1 MKQIIKGDT
10 MKNQTTILTIV
21 AATLVVA
28 AAFIAGPLLNS
39 YFGDKKD
46 SHSDMNMAGKNSD
59 SSLVQKDSD
68 DYKMYAALKGDAYDK
83 AFIEGM
89 IIHHEGAV
97 EMAELALISAKRQE
111 IKDMAHDI
119 ITAQNKEI
127 GDMKNWQR
135 EWSYT
140 QSTDHSN
147 MNHDSSMSMADHMRI
162 MMDQLH
168 GKTGDAFDKAFLEQM
183 IMHHQGALNMAA
195 PGATNAKHQEI
206 KALTKAVVDA
216 QTNEIKQMQNWQ
228 KEWSL

>member
-10 MKNQTTILTIV
+10 MKNQTTMLTIV

-39 YFGDKKD
+39 YFSDKKD

-97 EMAELALISAKRQE
+97 EMAELALTSAKRQE